1 MWLLTYKN
9 YGVLCWGRIHMWTKF
24 GDDWSKIATCIME
37 NVTISFKHEYRRE
50 TLTSRCD
57 VIGDIIIMKI
67 ILVYDLHTILLYL
80 LSNLGYI
87 ENCEIFKN
95 FQNWRKFEVGA
106 NFFIISVTGNELCYL
121 DSQSNFLRFELLI
134 DVVAQKL
141 MELWHFQNLT
151 YFLTSWPSY
160 LTYILVQRTCRN
172 HGLVLACNEVWWW
185 LTEPFLRFCEIS
197 VQTNKHTNEKAI
209 GDCVLAKIC
218 WYNAHCNGKSDS
230 WDIGDNIDV
239 WQLW

>member
-1 MWLLTYKN
+1 M
-9 YGVLCWGRIHMWTKF
+9 
-24 GDDWSKIATCIME
+24 D
-37 NVTISFKHEYRRE
+37 
-50 TLTSRCD
+50 
-57 VIGDIIIMKI
+57 
-67 ILVYDLHTILLYL
+67 DLHTILLYL

-87 ENCEIFKN
+87 ENCENFKN

-172 HGLVLACNEVWWW
+172 HGLVLACNEVWRW
-185 LTEPFLRFCEIS
+185 LTESFLRFCEIS
-197 VQTNKHTNEKAI
+197 VQTNKHTNRQTRPTNI
-209 GDCVLAKIC
+209 LAKI
-218 WYNAHCNGKSDS
+218 KF
-230 WDIGDNIDV
+230 
-239 WQLW
+239 WQVMKGQSEIAYLPKFANMMLIVMVIVITEILYIILIFDCFENQ